1 MEFNPDNIIYFE
13 WAFIQINAT
22 LVYTW
27 VVIVLLAMGARLVT
41 ARIDPGAGT
50 SISRWQHLL
59 EATVTLIREQ
69 IREASR
75 QQPDRYL
82 PFIGTLFLFIVVSNM
97 IDVVPGV
104 TAPTASLSTASALA
118 TLVFFAVPVFG
129 IMRQGI
135 KGYLRQYIKPTPFML
150 PFNIIGEIS
159 RTVALAIRLF
169 GNIMSGSLI
178 VAILLSLAPLFFP
191 VAMQAF
197 GLLIGVIQA
206 YVFAILALVYIASG
220 QRAGPESASSQSSRE
235 LQSSSSTL
243 KNRNNDN
250 QSEV

>member
-1 MEFNPDNIIYFE
+1 MEFNPDNIIYWE
-13 WAFIQINAT
+13 WDVIRINAT

-27 VVIVLLAMGARLVT
+27 AVMAALTMIAWGVT
-41 ARIDPGAGT
+41 SRIDPNT

-59 EATVTLIREQ
+59 EALVTLIREQ
-69 IREASR
+69 IAEASR
-75 QQPDRYL
+75 QKPDRYL
-82 PFIGTLFLFIVVSNM
+82 PFIGTLFLFIVVSNVL
-97 IDVVPGV
+97 DVVPGF
-104 TAPTASLSTASALA
+104 TAPTTSLTTTAALA
-118 TLVFFAVPVFG
+118 TIVFFAVPVFG
-129 IMRQGI
+129 IMHQGFR
-135 KGYLRQYIKPTPFML
+135 GYMSQYLKPTPFML
-150 PFNIIGEIS
+150 PFNVIGEIS

-220 QRAGPESASSQSSRE
+220 QRSEPTETSTEPSI
-235 LQSSSSTL
+235 SST
-243 KNRNNDN
+243 NATNNE
-250 QSEV
+250 SEG